1 MHQIFTAVCI
11 GALAVPVIFLAA
23 WRIWWNRPRHLQVG
37 LIGEGDEDS
46 VHLLSREL
54 LEQHLTER
62 DPERAAL
69 LSRELLQHSRVG
81 YTLEDAAEAWA
92 RVKIESGR

>member
-1 MHQIFTAVCI
+1 MHQILIVIYIAT
-11 GALAVPVIFLAA
+11 LAISILFLAA
-23 WRIWWNRPRHLQVG
+23 WRMRRKRPREG
-37 LIGEGDEDS
+37 LIGTEDGDR
-46 VHLLSREL
+46 VYLLSREL

-69 LSRELLQHSRVG
+69 LSRELLQYSRVG

-92 RVKIESGR
+92 RIKIKSRR